1 MIYEIEG
8 CIYPKCEGGLK
19 CPLSTPPSRC
29 ELDIT
34 EQDKTIMELQ
44 KKVAEGKRAAQT
56 LARMKHKE
64 QQKQWYIL
72 HREER
77 KKHMR
82 EYMKAH
88 REERNK
94 YMREYMKERYQRMKG
109 EKANV

>member
-44 KKVAEGKRAAQT
+44 KKVTEGKRAAQM

-77 KKHMR
+77 
-82 EYMKAH
+82 
-88 REERNK
+88 NK
-94 YMREYMKERYQRMKG
+94 YMKERYQRMKG

>member
-64 QQKQWYIL
+64 QQKQWHIL
-72 HREER
+72 HRKER
-77 KKHMR
+77 K
-82 EYMKAH
+82 EYMLK
-88 REERNK
+88 RYYER
-94 YMREYMKERYQRMKG
+94 KERAKNG
-109 EKANV
+109 NNANV

>member
-1 MIYEIEG
+1 MVYEIEG

-29 ELDIT
+29 DLDIT
-34 EQDKTIMELQ
+34 EEDKTIMELQ

-64 QQKQWYIL
+64 QQKKWYIL

-77 KKHMR
+77 
-82 EYMKAH
+82 
-88 REERNK
+88 NK
-94 YMREYMKERYQRMKG
+94 YMKERYQRTKG
-109 EKANV
+109 EKTNV